1 MHIPTLQLAN
11 YLGEVKKDVDL
22 SKRQMEMV
30 PQSYILIRKSGQ
42 NKNKHKQ
49 TNKNLNDSS

>member
-30 PQSYILIRKSGQ
+30 PQPYILIRKSGQ

-49 TNKNLNDSS
+49 TNKNLNYSS